1 MTPFSENMRP
11 DPVVPGGGAQVQTED
26 DSSVT
31 WSAPAGHGLWDFEL
45 QSHYSLSIKVCGR
58 AERTQRCQ
66 TTGPD
71 QARPDQT
78 RPESIMKFLVALALF
93 SVCNANVVVPA
104 QTSVDLVKS
113 TFWDYVATATQMA
126 EGSLKQLQDSEL
138 GQDFNTKLSQSADTV
153 NQYVVAL
160 RTQAGP
166 LSQDLLSQITV
177 QAETLKTQLETELS
191 SVSTNLQPMASQL
204 IADAQVRMDELK
216 SAITPLAESMDAESL
231 KAVLLQKS
239 QDLKTSLQAQMGPYT
254 EDIKQKVE
262 QSIEHFQSSLTPLTQ
277 SFEVQVQQKVQ
288 EVQQSLAPYGEELK
302 AKLEANAQDVRAQ
315 VTALWESFTQKT
327 AQ

>member
-1 MTPFSENMRP
+1 
-11 DPVVPGGGAQVQTED
+11 
-26 DSSVT
+26 
-31 WSAPAGHGLWDFEL
+31 
-45 QSHYSLSIKVCGR
+45 
-58 AERTQRCQ
+58 
-66 TTGPD
+66 
-71 QARPDQT
+71 
-78 RPESIMKFLVALALF
+78 MKFLVALALF